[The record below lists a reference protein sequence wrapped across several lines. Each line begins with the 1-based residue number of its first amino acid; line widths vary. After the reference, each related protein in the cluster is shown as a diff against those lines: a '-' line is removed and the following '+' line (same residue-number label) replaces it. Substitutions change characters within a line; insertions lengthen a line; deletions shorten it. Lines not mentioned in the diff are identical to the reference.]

1 MDEVTPTNSSI
12 AWQGRSWSL
21 RVERFQTADGQE
33 TETAYIDHPGAVVL
47 VPLATMD
54 PDPQILILRQYRRAV
69 AQTVLELPAGTRGR
83 QEPWLSCA
91 QRELREETGHR
102 AAQFESL
109 GNCWP
114 APGLSN
120 EVMALYLAMNLSKD
134 PLPMD
139 SDEEIEVIRLPL
151 RELVAMAL
159 DGRLLDAKSVVG
171 ILRTAAHLQMFNKNL
186 TGAVP

>member
-1 MDEVTPTNSSI
+1 MTPTNSSI
-12 AWQGRSWSL
+12 VWQGPSWAL
-21 RVERFQTADGQE
+21 RVDRFQTATGHE

-47 VPLATMD
+47 VPLIRTE
-54 PDPQILILRQYRRAV
+54 PEPHILILRQYRRAV

-83 QEPWLSCA
+83 QEPWLTCA

-102 AAQFESL
+102 AADFISL

-120 EVMALYLAMNLSKD
+120 EVMALYLATGLSAD

-139 SDEEIEVIRLPL
+139 SDEEIEVIQLPL
-151 RELVAMAL
+151 TELTAMAL
-159 DGRLLDAKSVVG
+159 DGRMLDAKSVVG
-171 ILRTAAHLQMFNKNL
+171 ILRTAAHLQMFNKTL

>member
-1 MDEVTPTNSSI
+1 MTPTNTSI

-21 RVERFQTADGQE
+21 RVDQFQTPDGQE

-47 VPLATMD
+47 VPLVTIE

-69 AQTVLELPAGTRGR
+69 AQTVLELPAGTRGW

-102 AAQFESL
+102 AAHFEAL
-109 GNCWP
+109 GSCWP

-120 EVMALYLAMNLSKD
+120 EIMALYLATGLSTD

-139 SDEEIEVIRLPL
+139 SDEEIEVIQVPL
-151 RELVAMAL
+151 AELVAMAL
-159 DGRLLDAKSVVG
+159 DGRLLDAKSAVG
-171 ILRTAAHLQMFNKNL
+171 ILRTAAHLRLLNKHL
-186 TGAVP
+186 PGAVL